1 VPRVSS
7 FELPISASHIHLLR
21 VLPVVGCRS
30 KTPTGCD
37 LVIWSGILERDVD
50 PRGVDLG
57 GVSLPEVLTSLHIL
71 LTLNVASLLCL
82 SLLQPK

>member
-30 KTPTGCD
+30 KTPTG
-37 LVIWSGILERDVD
+37 IIFEPGK
-50 PRGVDLG
+50 LG
-57 GVSLPEVLTSLHIL
+57 KVLRFLDFWL
-71 LTLNVASLLCL
+71 
-82 SLLQPK
+82 